1 MHVCMMMKYSESVLY
16 THTYFLRMVILT
28 LKVMFGNQGKR
39 STERLKEDCA
49 WEYSFVDLL
58 SFKTFS
64 RGALIAYISEDEK

>member
-1 MHVCMMMKYSESVLY
+1 MYDDEIFRICTVYTYIFPKDGHFNAESNVW
-16 THTYFLRMVILT
+16 
-28 LKVMFGNQGKR
+28 KGGKR
-39 STERLKEDCA
+39 STDRLKEDCA